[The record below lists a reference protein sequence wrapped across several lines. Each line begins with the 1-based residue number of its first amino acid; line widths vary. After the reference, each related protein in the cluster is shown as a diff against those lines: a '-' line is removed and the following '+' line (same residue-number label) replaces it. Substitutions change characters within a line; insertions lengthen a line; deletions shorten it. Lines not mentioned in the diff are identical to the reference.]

1 MRGKKDAVNLGG
13 ILLIVLMKN
22 KSEAK
27 VNKSEPKIEVSL
39 FYLSL
44 QTKSVKV
51 FVKSSLTKN
60 VIKNMNLK
68 SLISNYKF
76 GNKRIFL

>member
-1 MRGKKDAVNLGG
+1 LRGKKDAVNLGG